1 MPLIIRR
8 HNDWMPKLLA
18 LAAVLLAGTMP
29 WIVGTGLY
37 SHPSRIPRAWPS
49 LQMPADLLR
58 FTPFNLWYLI
68 LGALV
73 FLVVFLVTP
82 GTVRGSLRVAPPLR
96 ALGPVLLLTMTWTVV
111 GYAIF
116 LLLVPAA
123 SFFPSRLKYSYWGP
137 ILLLSASGFTALARM
152 LLPRAGTAI
161 RCITAAALMLGVYLT
176 AHSSRPA
183 AFLLHLQPVPG
194 SGSWDLYQ
202 EICRY
207 IDGMRLDSGTRIY
220 GSPNDHLVLTFYS
233 GLPVQDITP
242 VRKSFLES
250 YKGDIVYIDLGPMHV
265 THLLDP
271 ERIREA
277 ALKSGQYM
285 SIRDA
290 QETSV
295 LLNTRHYRQTIGE
308 IFAPGQPPDLEP
320 VPIFLRPL
328 LETHHTRVTDYFSRR
343 EFFFVTAGQ
352 DINNWFDWRT
362 WFKYLC
368 VDLDT
373 RRGRNTNFA
382 QRLRNS
388 DAVIL
393 SRSGIVAVFHSRW
406 HPPLSTA
413 PVKFRIIR

>member
-1 MPLIIRR
+1 
-8 HNDWMPKLLA
+8 
-18 LAAVLLAGTMP
+18 
-29 WIVGTGLY
+29 
-37 SHPSRIPRAWPS
+37 
-49 LQMPADLLR
+49 
-58 FTPFNLWYLI
+58 
-68 LGALV
+68 
-73 FLVVFLVTP
+73 
-82 GTVRGSLRVAPPLR
+82 
-96 ALGPVLLLTMTWTVV
+96 
-111 GYAIF
+111 
-116 LLLVPAA
+116 
-123 SFFPSRLKYSYWGP
+123 
-137 ILLLSASGFTALARM
+137 
-152 LLPRAGTAI
+152 
-161 RCITAAALMLGVYLT
+161 MLGVHLT
-176 AHSSRPA
+176 AHSLRSTDSSRLA
-183 AFLLHLQPVPG
+183 AFLLRLQPVPG
-194 SGSWDLYQ
+194 DGSWDLYQ
-202 EICRY
+202 EIFRY

-220 GSPNDHLVLTFYS
+220 GGTPNDHLVLTFYS

-242 VRKSFLES
+242 ARKSFLNS
-250 YKGDIVYIDLGPMHV
+250 YKGDIVYIDLGLRHDV

-295 LLNTRHYRQTIGE
+295 LLYTRHYRQMIGE

-328 LETHHTRVTDYFSRR
+328 LETHHTRVTDHYSRR
-343 EFFFVTAGQ
+343 EFSFFAAGQ
-352 DINNWFDWRT
+352 DINHWFDWVT
-362 WFKYLC
+362 VFKYRF

-373 RRGRNTNFA
+373 RRGGNTNFA

-393 SRSGIVAVFHSRW
+393 SRSGIAAVYHSRW